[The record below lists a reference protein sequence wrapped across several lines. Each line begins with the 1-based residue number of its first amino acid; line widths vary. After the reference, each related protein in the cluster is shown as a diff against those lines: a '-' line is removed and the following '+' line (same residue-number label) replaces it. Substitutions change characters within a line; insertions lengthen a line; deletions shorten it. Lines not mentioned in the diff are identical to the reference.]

1 MISSRLSNYRFP
13 EVIACFQNGA
23 FTPEKLCTHKIHY
36 GDMEESFRE
45 IKEHP
50 PNVCKILVSFS

>member
-23 FTPEKLCTHKIHY
+23 FTPEKLCTHKIHH

-50 PNVCKILVSFS
+50 PKRM

>member
-36 GDMEESFRE
+36 GDMEEAFRE

-50 PNVCKILVSFS
+50 PPNVCNTKTQ